1 MATKQHATKRA
12 ALNSNDYNLC
22 TPTKTVKTKVP
33 KPNTPVTQT
42 KMKEEK
48 KSNEMKEIYGM
59 FTTVIKKL
67 EKLDNIEADMKEI
80 KKSLDYACA
89 EMEDLKNENKLM
101 KLDQAKAAE
110 RDNKLERDNNTLRDK
125 VIDLQ
130 ARSMRG
136 NLLFFNIPESE
147 KENTT
152 EIIHDLL
159 ESKLEMTD
167 ARNKVK
173 IDRSHWIG
181 KRKAGNQKPRP
192 IVAKFNYY
200 QDREFV

>member
-1 MATKQHATKRA
+1 MATKQHATKLA

-80 KKSLDYACA
+80 KKSLDYARA

-101 KLDQAKAAE
+101 KLDQA
-110 RDNKLERDNNTLRDK
+110 TLRDK

-130 ARSMRG
+130 ARSMRC

-147 KENTT
+147 KENMT

-192 IVAKFNYY
+192 IVTKFNYY
-200 QDREFV
+200 QYELSL